1 MTSKIATGGI
11 YITTDHRVK
20 NESVIT
26 SWQIK
31 THLDARKGLVS
42 QQNWASHLL
51 ITENVNSPDNSVE
64 LQRCTVLQLA
74 LTFNDRIHPRR

>member
-1 MTSKIATGGI
+1 M
-11 YITTDHRVK
+11 
-20 NESVIT
+20 T

-42 QQNWASHLL
+42 QQNWASRLL
-51 ITENVNSPDNSVE
+51 ITENVNSPHKSVE

-74 LTFNDRIHPRR
+74 LTFNDHIHPRR